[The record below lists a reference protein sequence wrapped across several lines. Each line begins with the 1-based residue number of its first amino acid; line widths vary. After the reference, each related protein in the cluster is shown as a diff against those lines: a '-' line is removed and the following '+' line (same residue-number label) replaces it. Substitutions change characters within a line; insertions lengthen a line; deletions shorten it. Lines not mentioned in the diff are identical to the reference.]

1 MAQPSVIAGG
11 FGSRRSEPPEGM
23 PERQAKIWQAVVKG
37 EPPAFINSGTSQ
49 GLLQEYCRH
58 RAVVDEVSELI
69 DEFPREALI
78 EPKGMHRYEWLLK
91 VRRVEAKAAMEI
103 ATKLRLTNQSR
114 WQPQSAAIAAEAE
127 SSERSP
133 WDEAVAKKKA

>member
-1 MAQPSVIAGG
+1 MAKPSVIAGG
-11 FGSRRSEPPEGM
+11 FGSAKAAPPEGM

-69 DEFPREALI
+69 DEFPREALV
-78 EPKGMHRYEWLLK
+78 EAKGMHRYEWLLK

-114 WQPQSAAIAAEAE
+114 WQPASAALAAEAAGTE
-127 SSERSP
+127 TKP
-133 WDEAVAKKKA
+133 WDIGFAKKA